1 MEKKTKESLDI
12 LIKDTV
18 GTKWNIPHYI
28 FDYIIFIAK
37 EIDMSK
43 GNEIE
48 SYIKSKLN
56 KNK

>member
-18 GTKWNIPHYI
+18 GTKWNIPYYI
-28 FDYIIFIAK
+28 FDYIIFIIK

-48 SYIKSKLN
+48 SYIKSKL
-56 KNK
+56 KQ